1 MWGLAATGFATVFLA
16 GAAAGSTRIRVPT
29 RAADSI
35 PVSVAL
41 ERAFRDRSY
50 LCLHAGFFTCGFHI
64 AFLVTHLPSEIALC
78 GLPASSAGVALGL
91 IGLFNIA
98 GSISVGWLGGRYRMK
113 LLLTE
118 LYGIRAVL
126 ILAYMLAPKT
136 LTTLYLFSGALGVTW
151 LATVPPTAGLVGK
164 LFGTRHLSTL
174 FGLTLLSHQIGAF
187 FGAWLGGVALSATGS
202 YQ

>member
-1 MWGLAATGFATVFLA
+1 M
-16 GAAAGSTRIRVPT
+16 PT

-50 LCLHAGFFTCGFHI
+50 LCLAA
-64 AFLVTHLPSEIALC
+64 AFSPAAFISPSWSRTLPSEIALC

-174 FGLTLLSHQIGAF
+174 FGLTLLAMEFPRFSRPCRAFIGKF
-187 FGAWLGGVALSATGS
+187 
-202 YQ
+202 